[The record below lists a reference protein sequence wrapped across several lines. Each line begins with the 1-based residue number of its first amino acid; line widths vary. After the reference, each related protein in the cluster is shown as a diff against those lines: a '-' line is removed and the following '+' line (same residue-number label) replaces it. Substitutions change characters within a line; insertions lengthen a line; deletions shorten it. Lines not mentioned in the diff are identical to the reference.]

1 MKKTLL
7 SAALV
12 AVMGVVAFAPQNAK
26 ASDGTITFNG
36 NITGQTCTISGNGGG
51 PNFTVLLP
59 TVSTTSLKAAGLVA
73 GATPFP
79 IALSNCS
86 PASGNVSTYFE
97 AGSTIDLVT
106 GNLLNVTGSATNVE
120 VGLLN
125 AKDSSAISLGK
136 AQASQNSLSV
146 PISASGTATLNYIA
160 QYVATNGAS
169 TVGTVAT
176 TVTYSMSYQ

>member
-1 MKKTLL
+1 MKKTIL

-36 NITGQTCTISGNGGG
+36 KITAQTCTISGNGGG
-51 PNFTVLLP
+51 SSFLVQLP
-59 TVSTTSLKAAGLVA
+59 TVSTSSLTAAAEVA

-86 PASGNVSTYFE
+86 PNSGNVSTYFE

-106 GNLLNVTGSATNVE
+106 GNLLNVTGSAGNVE

-125 AKDSSAISLGK
+125 ASDSSAISLGK
-136 AQASQNSLSV
+136 AQASQNSQTV
-146 PISASGTATLNYIA
+146 AISSGAATLNYIA

-169 TVGTVAT
+169 TAGTVAT